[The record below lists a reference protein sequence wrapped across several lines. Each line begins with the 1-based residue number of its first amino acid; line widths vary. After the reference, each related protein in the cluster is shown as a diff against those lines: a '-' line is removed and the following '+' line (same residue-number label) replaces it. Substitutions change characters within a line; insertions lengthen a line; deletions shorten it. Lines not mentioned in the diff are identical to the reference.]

1 MEDGIDSLIARRS
14 LPLAAEALPKFEWKM
29 GFEGRS
35 PREDTFENKYH
46 YPRNPQNN
54 TPSFTLQVRAQNALL
69 LYDVG
74 GCLQAQ
80 EHHTIKKARS
90 KTSLLT

>member
-1 MEDGIDSLIARRS
+1 
-14 LPLAAEALPKFEWKM
+14 M

-80 EHHTIKKARS
+80 EHHTIKKSEVENLASDLKGGRWDS
-90 KTSLLT
+90 NPRP

>member
-1 MEDGIDSLIARRS
+1 MGLTRACARRS
-14 LPLAAEALPKFEWKM
+14 LPLAAGALSNFGWKM
-29 GFEGRS
+29 EFEGRS

-69 LYDVG
+69 LYDV
-74 GCLQAQ
+74 LVPASSPR
-80 EHHTIKKARS
+80 HHTIKKARS